1 MRSRSATWARLG
13 ANGNFRM
20 ETVAEINGT
29 TYSSI
34 SAPVI
39 DRALF
44 TDKLS
49 VGNCITSTL
58 KFSVLTDD
66 EIPRS
71 ARVVIKSRISDDTDT
86 SEWLVMGTFYI
97 DNRTTNNGMTAL
109 TCYDSMLKA
118 SQQYVD
124 DTLTDGRIG
133 WPHTMQSCVNEIAQR
148 MGLTLDSR
156 TTIRTGDPYQVDY
169 PAKLT
174 MMQVLGYIG
183 ACHGGN
189 WIVTPENKL
198 RLVPLV
204 APRTGSETHPA
215 GGGAVTVPVVTGS
228 LKTGKPLTIS
238 RVTLGYDSEIGYTE
252 GDDTGHE
259 LRIENNPYAS
269 RAICQDLYAMLNGMQ
284 YVPYQLDGACYD
296 PAAEMGDWLTV
307 GDVSSVLF
315 AQTAT
320 HNVNFRCNVN
330 APGKEE
336 ASSEYPHLT
345 AIERL
350 QQQDEL
356 LQKYIENAETEFN
369 SSIEQTRQR
378 IVLEVERARGEE
390 ERLES
395 KIEQMADSI
404 TLSVT
409 NTLGGSTFTLTG
421 DGIETQSA
429 TVRFSMAQDDVQ
441 AVMGTVTYP
450 AQENQLQGWLTFYD
464 ATGFIVKRQVE
475 DTVSSS
481 YSIVPLDGKLVECA
495 TATDEFQKI
504 LALTSS
510 ITGNNNVPF
519 YKWIYD
525 NEGNITL
532 KFVGWSTLLGTW
544 SLSMGRTHFDAP
556 GIAVSGLLSLSSDK
570 LSISS
575 GSGYGKQY
583 IRIDDDAIQIDSGS
597 MQPPYYKHALRYIN
611 MSGGSILIKED
622 TDTYISVGSNIVI
635 HGGSRE
641 IRLGSDEFYVD
652 DGEGMTLKQN
662 GNRLYVSGNIVELRS
677 SSSQRYKHSITDKL
691 DTELDPHR
699 LYDLP
704 VKQYIYI
711 DGHKLQYEDMEGQT
725 LPGFIAEDVDRVYP
739 SAVIHDEQGRVESW
753 DERRIVPG
761 MLALIQEQHR
771 EIDALKAEIKSI
783 KEALHLD

>member
-1 MRSRSATWARLG
+1 
-13 ANGNFRM
+13 M
-20 ETVAEINGT
+20 ETVAEINGKS
-29 TYSSI
+29 YSSI

-269 RAICQDLYAMLNGMQ
+269 RAICQDLYAWLNGMQ

-296 PAAEMGDWLTV
+296 PAAEMGDWLVV

-345 AIERL
+345 TIERL
-350 QQQDEL
+350 QQKDEQ

-441 AVMGTVTYP
+441 SVMGTVTYP
-450 AQENQLQGWLTFYD
+450 KPVDWAVNVNMEFLS
-464 ATGFIVKRQVE
+464 ATGFIVKREANNVV
-475 DTVSSS
+475 DSS
-481 YSIVPLDGKLVECA
+481 YSIVPLDGKLIECA
-495 TATDEFQKI
+495 TATDEFHKF
-504 LALTSS
+504 LALTNS
-510 ITGNNNVPF
+510 IAPGNAAIPF
-519 YKWIYD
+519 YEWAYD
-525 NEGNITL
+525 DEGNVRL
-532 KFVGWSTLLGTW
+532 RHKSWGDYSAHSWSAYCGPDGFT
-544 SLSMGRTHFDAP
+544 AP
-556 GIAVSGLLSLSSDK
+556 GITD
-570 LSISS
+570 
-575 GSGYGKQY
+575 YG
-583 IRIDDDAIQIDSGS
+583 QI
-597 MQPPYYKHALRYIN
+597 
-611 MSGGSILIKED
+611 
-622 TDTYISVGSNIVI
+622 T
-635 HGGSRE
+635 
-641 IRLGSDEFYVD
+641 VD
-652 DGEGMTLKQN
+652 DGCTVKATDSEVSLSNGDKIIAITSSTHNGITTSRLQFYCDEYSYLSLGSGRPIHIRSGSNEIQMAGGATIDLAVNGCSIQATDGNGSTYGIEFDSSRLYVN
-662 GNRLYVSGNIVELRS
+662 GNRVETSS

-691 DTELDPHR
+691 DPELDPHR

-704 VKQYIYI
+704 VKQYVYN
-711 DGHKLQYEDMEGQT
+711 DGHRLQYEDMKGQT

-761 MLALIQEQHR
+761 MLALIQEQKQ
-771 EIDALKAEIKSI
+771 EIDTLKAEIKSI

>member
-1 MRSRSATWARLG
+1 
-13 ANGNFRM
+13 M

-29 TYSSI
+29 SYSSI

-58 KFSVLTDD
+58 KVSVLTDND
-66 EIPRS
+66 IPRS
-71 ARVVIKSRISDDTDT
+71 ATVVIKSRISNDTET
-86 SEWLVMGTFYI
+86 SEWMTMGTFYI

-109 TCYDSMLKA
+109 TCYDAMLKA
-118 SQQYVD
+118 SQKYVD
-124 DTLTDGRIG
+124 ESITDGRIG

-174 MMQVLGYIG
+174 MAQVLGYIG

-252 GDDTGHE
+252 GNDIGHE

-269 RAICQDLYAMLNGMQ
+269 RAICQDLYVLLNGMQ

-296 PAAEMGDWLTV
+296 PAAEMGDWLTA

-320 HNVNFRCNVN
+320 HNTNFRCNVN

-345 AIERL
+345 TIERL
-350 QQQDEL
+350 QQKDEQ

-369 SSIEQTRQR
+369 SSIDQTRQS
-378 IVLEVERARGEE
+378 IILEVARARGEE

-409 NTLGGSTFTLTG
+409 NTLGGSTVTLTG
-421 DGIETQSA
+421 DGIETQTA
-429 TVRFSMAQDDVQ
+429 TMRFSMAQDDVQ

-450 AQENQLQGWLTFYD
+450 KPLENYVGVNMEFLN
-464 ATGFIVKRQVE
+464 ATGFVVKREANNVV
-475 DTVSSS
+475 DSS
-481 YSIVPLDGKLVECA
+481 YSIVPLNGKLIECA
-495 TATDEFQKI
+495 TATDEFHKF

-510 ITGNNNVPF
+510 LSAGATAIPFYEWAYDDEGNVTLRHKSWGDHSAHTWSAHCGPDGFRAPCINASGNISVNENSSIAANDSGISINGNNKTV
-519 YKWIYD
+519 
-525 NEGNITL
+525 EVT
-532 KFVGWSTLLGTW
+532 STTRNGVISSTV
-544 SLSMGRTHFDAP
+544 SLYSDEYTY
-556 GIAVSGLLSLSSDK
+556 LSLVRGSGIHLK
-570 LSISS
+570 AGGNEIYMRS
-575 GSGYGKQY
+575 GSS
-583 IRIDDDAIQIDSGS
+583 IDLSA
-597 MQPPYYKHALRYIN
+597 N
-611 MSGGSILIKED
+611 GGSIQAED
-622 TDTYISVGSNIVI
+622 GNGSPYGLTFDSSN
-635 HGGSRE
+635 
-641 IRLGSDEFYVD
+641 LYA
-652 DGEGMTLKQN
+652 N
-662 GNRLYVSGNIVELRS
+662 GRRVETSS
-677 SSSQRYKHSITDKL
+677 SSSQRYKHSITDQL
-691 DTELDPHR
+691 CPELDPHR
-699 LYDLP
+699 LYDLLP
-704 VKQYIYI
+704 KQYIYN
-711 DGHKLQYEDMEGQT
+711 DGHLLQYKDMEGQT
-725 LPGFIAEDVDRVYP
+725 LPGFVAEDVERVYP

-753 DERRIVPG
+753 DERRIIPG
-761 MLALIQEQHR
+761 MLALIQEQKQ
-771 EIDALKAEIKSI
+771 EIDTLKAAIKNI